1 MSNTKTELE
10 FTIISVTRIPKNNK
24 GAHFFINYT
33 FDTE

>member
-1 MSNTKTELE
+1 MSITKTELE

-24 GAHFFINYT
+24 GAHT